1 MAVDLIAVAALGLL
15 CTVTA
20 VLVSSTGRSEERRPA
35 RRKASPQTAPTTP
48 EETR

>member
-20 VLVSSTGRSEERRPA
+20 LVVASTGRSEERRPA
-35 RRKASPQTAPTTP
+35 RRNTPTQTAPAP